1 MEKRERLEKTIAG
14 ESTDRTP
21 VALWRRWPGD
31 DQRAADLAR
40 ATVEFQNAY
49 DWDFVTVTP
58 ASGFCVYDY
67 GVQDQWTGN
76 CDGTRTITR
85 RVIER
90 SLDWTA
96 LRVLDPTRGALSR
109 QSECL
114 RLVCDDLGEEVPVV
128 QMILSPLAQ
137 AELVAGKD
145 TLIRHMRTQPDRI
158 HSGLS
163 ILTDSTLRFIESLKR
178 LPLAGVFF
186 SIEHA
191 SYTALSEDEY
201 RTFGLPY
208 DRKILE
214 TLPARWW
221 LNTVHLNGELP
232 MFKFVHELKAQVV
245 TWQDQKSE
253 PTLAQGKTLFDGAVC
268 GGLAQEDQVHLGT
281 PSTIREAV
289 RTAIHDTGGR
299 RLVVSAGGA
308 VAATSPLSNI
318 RAVREAVE

>member
-14 ESTDRTP
+14 EPTDRSP
-21 VALWRRWPGD
+21 AALWRRWPGD

-40 ATVEFQNAY
+40 SIVEFQNAY
-49 DWDFVTVTP
+49 DWDFVNVIP
-58 ASGFCVYDY
+58 ASSFSVSDY
-67 GVQDQWTGN
+67 GLQDQWTGT
-76 CDGTRTITR
+76 CDGTRDVTR

-90 SLDWTA
+90 SLDWTT
-96 LRVLDPTRGALSR
+96 LRVLDPLRGSLGR

-114 RLVCDDLGEEVPVV
+114 RLVCDDLGDEVPVV
-128 QMILSPLAQ
+128 QMIVSPLAQ
-137 AELVAGKD
+137 AELIAGKD

-163 ILTDSTLRFIESLKR
+163 ILTDSTLRFVESLKR
-178 LPLAGVFF
+178 LPIAGIFY
-186 SIEHA
+186 SIDHA

-208 DRKILE
+208 DRKILD

-221 LNTVHLNGELP
+221 LNLVHLNGELP
-232 MFKFVHELKAQVV
+232 MFKFAHELKAHVV
-245 TWQDQKSE
+245 NWQDQKSE

-268 GGLAQEDQVHLGT
+268 GGLAQEDHIHLGT

-289 RTAIHDTGGR
+289 RAAIHDTGGK
-299 RLVVSAGGA
+299 RLFVSAGGA
-308 VAATSPLSNI
+308 VPATSPLSNI